1 MPNDSHRHSALST
14 VNVDALRM
22 ALEKQMNAA
31 TDDDFH
37 LPSSVHRDQG
47 RVWLEGW
54 FDLPAA
60 LSMKGP
66 EAP

>member
-1 MPNDSHRHSALST
+1 
-14 VNVDALRM
+14 M